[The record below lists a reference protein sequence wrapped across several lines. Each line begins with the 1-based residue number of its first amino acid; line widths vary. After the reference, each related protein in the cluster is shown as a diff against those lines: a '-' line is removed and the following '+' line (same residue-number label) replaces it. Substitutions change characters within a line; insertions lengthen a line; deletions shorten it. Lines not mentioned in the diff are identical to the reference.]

1 MPRAP
6 SASARFLDRP
16 DGRIAYDD
24 SGAGPLVIMA
34 PGFGDTKEEYRFLA
48 PKLVAAGYRA
58 VAMDLRGHGQSSTGW
73 DDHTC
78 AAMGRDMLALIE
90 HLDAGPAD
98 LSARRFR
105 RARPHGRRPK
115 SPAAIAGL
123 VLIGPFARNVPIA
136 WWKAALFKTIMHT
149 MFTGPWAPAAWGAY
163 YASLYPSAKPA
174 DFDAYKSALVA
185 NLKEPGR
192 MAALQAMMRVDRSD
206 VEPRL
211 GDVRAPTLVVM
222 GSKDPDFDSPAAEAA
237 NTGRTAPR
245 QRRHDRRRRT
255 LSPRRDAR
263 EDGAGHRR
271 LPRRHGETLMPRAGL
286 TTDAVLDAASD
297 LADKEGLANVTLAAL
312 AARFGVRPPSLY
324 KHVDG
329 LDAIHRGLAVR
340 GLREAVARC
349 QRATVGKARDEALF
363 AFAHAYWQFARERP
377 GLYAASVRAAKPGE
391 NDIAAAGEALI
402 GIVLSVLAGYGVTGD
417 DALHAT
423 RGCAPSSTA
432 SSRSTPWAASG

>member
-1 MPRAP
+1 MPRTAFAIPTAAAP
-6 SASARFLDRP
+6 IMQSVAAPRASARFLDRP

-24 SGAGPLVIMA
+24 SGSGPLVIMA

-58 VAMDLRGHGQSSTGW
+58 VAMDLRGHGKSSTGW

-90 HLDAGPAD
+90 HLDAGPAIVIGTSI
-98 LSARRFR
+98 SAGS
-105 RARPHGRRPK
+105 AAWAAAE

-163 YASLYPSAKPA
+163 YASLYPSAKPT

-222 GSKDPDFDSPAAEAA
+222 GSKDPDFDSPAAEAE
-237 NTGRTAPR
+237 
-245 QRRHDRRRRT
+245 T
-255 LSPRRDAR
+255 LAGLLHGSVAMI
-263 EDGAGHRR
+263 DGAGHY
-271 LPRRHGETLMPRAGL
+271 PHAEMP
-286 TTDAVLDAASD
+286 
-297 LADKEGLANVTLAAL
+297 DKTAPVIVDFLAA
-312 AARFGVRPPSLY
+312 
-324 KHVDG
+324 
-329 LDAIHRGLAVR
+329 
-340 GLREAVARC
+340 
-349 QRATVGKARDEALF
+349 T
-363 AFAHAYWQFARERP
+363 
-377 GLYAASVRAAKPGE
+377 AK
-391 NDIAAAGEALI
+391 
-402 GIVLSVLAGYGVTGD
+402 
-417 DALHAT
+417 
-423 RGCAPSSTA
+423 R
-432 SSRSTPWAASG
+432 